1 MRKPDLMES
10 CMRKP
15 TWWIFFIREEFKRE
29 TRGEG
34 FALKKGETKNTEQV
48 DKKEKRDQRV
58 DWVVKDDDERI

>member
-1 MRKPDLMES
+1 
-10 CMRKP
+10 MRKP

-29 TRGEG
+29 TRWEG

-58 DWVVKDDDERI
+58 DWVVKDDDDDDERI